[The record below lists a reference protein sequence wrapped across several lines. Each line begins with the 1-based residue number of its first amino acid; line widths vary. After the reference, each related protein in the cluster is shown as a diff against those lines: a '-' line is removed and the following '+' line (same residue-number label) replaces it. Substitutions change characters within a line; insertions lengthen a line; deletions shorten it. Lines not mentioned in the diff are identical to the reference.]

1 MSRRDTGLS
10 AAAFVVVAGAALPR
24 LAWAQAHPPAPP
36 RAEPGEVTLA
46 LSAPTTR
53 GTWTLRVTNDGDV
66 PVRLAADA
74 RMLALDVTARGARA
88 PVRCE
93 LPDDM
98 RPEGDLE
105 RPLVLPP
112 GRSYAETFE
121 VRLYCFGDKKA
132 AALAP
137 GSIVVAHLGWMAK
150 RPTSFVVSPIDGVEP
165 RATPRGAIDA
175 APIVLPDEPTPR
187 PAATK
192 DSAGNDTD
200 DTPQMSLR
208 SGAWVDAESAS
219 ALEVPVTL
227 RNDGTHAV
235 VVRFRPEV
243 LRFDLVGPDGVDHCA
258 WPVLPAAPTREQFT
272 TLAPKAASQLTATL
286 TAYCGSHAFD
296 PSGLFFLRVRVDTR
310 KTSGAL
316 IGLQAFEGE
325 LVASSP
331 AVVRLHRGRAPK
343 PLPRPKLEEP

>member
-1 MSRRDTGLS
+1 MSRRVTGFS
-10 AAAFVVVAGAALPR
+10 AAAFVVAAGAAHPG
-24 LAWAQAHPPAPP
+24 LAWAQAQPPAPP
-36 RAEPGEVTLA
+36 RAEPDVTLT

-53 GTWTLRVTNDGDV
+53 GAWTLRVTNDGDV
-66 PVRLAADA
+66 PVRIAADA

-105 RPLVLPP
+105 RALVLPA
-112 GRSYAETFE
+112 GRSYSETFE
-121 VRLYCFGDKKA
+121 ARLYCFGDKKA
-132 AALAP
+132 SALAP
-137 GSIVVAHLGWMAK
+137 GSIVVAHLGWMSK
-150 RPTSFVVSPIDGVEP
+150 RPTSFAVSPIDRVEP
-165 RATPRGAIDA
+165 RATPRGALDA

-187 PAATK
+187 STPAEE
-192 DSAGNDTD
+192 SAVGDTD
-200 DTPQMSLR
+200 DTPQLSLR
-208 SGAWVDAESAS
+208 SGAWVDADSAT

-243 LRFDLVGPDGVDHCA
+243 LRFDLVGPDGVDHCT
-258 WPVLPAAPTREQFT
+258 WPVSLGAPTREQFT
-272 TLAPKAASQLTATL
+272 TLTPKATSQLTAAL
-286 TAYCGSHAFD
+286 TAYCGSHTFD
-296 PSGLFFLRVRVDTR
+296 PSGLFFVRARVDTR
-310 KTSGAL
+310 QTSGAL
-316 IGLQAFEGE
+316 IGVRAFEGE

-343 PLPRPKLEEP
+343 PLARPKLEEP